1 MVRHNLIT
9 HKKYDY
15 LTLMGM
21 LRGEN
26 EYTYPPYNAKQ
37 ATELITCLR
46 EMTPYVIIDC
56 GSYIANDILSA
67 IALMESDAVL
77 RLVNCDLKSISYLS
91 SQLPLLRDNK
101 WDADKQY
108 KIASNIKPNE
118 ASEHVEQVLGSVTFK
133 LPYSAELAAQSLA
146 GDLLADLSLRESRG
160 FRKAIEAIS
169 REVFGC

>member
-1 MVRHNLIT
+1 M
-9 HKKYDY
+9 
-15 LTLMGM
+15 
-21 LRGEN
+21 
-26 EYTYPPYNAKQ
+26 A
-37 ATELITCLR
+37 
-46 EMTPYVIIDC
+46 PYVIIDC

-118 ASEHVEQVLGSVTFK
+118 ASEHVEAGAWK
-133 LPYSAELAAQSLA
+133 L
-146 GDLLADLSLRESRG
+146 
-160 FRKAIEAIS
+160 
-169 REVFGC
+169 